1 MPGLVP
7 KNACLLE
14 KRVFLHLFFQDVSN
28 GEIADQ
34 GLQLGFQLKFPDQGI
49 FTLWNGHNM
58 VAYLNYSIPNFF

>member
-49 FTLWNGHNM
+49 FTL
-58 VAYLNYSIPNFF
+58 